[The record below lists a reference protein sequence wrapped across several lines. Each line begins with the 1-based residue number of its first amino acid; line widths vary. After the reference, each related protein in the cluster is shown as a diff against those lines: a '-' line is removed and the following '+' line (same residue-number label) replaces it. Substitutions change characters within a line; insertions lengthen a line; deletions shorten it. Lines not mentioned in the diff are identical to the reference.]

1 MLRAG
6 QNFPSFCHY
15 ASIDYLS
22 KMSQLDNTHETIS
35 LGQLKFLNLLTYSHC
50 TCIVFLRKG
59 RQGHGGAGWN
69 QWRDHH
75 PGSRRPCR
83 PVPAV
88 LQGRCSIRKV
98 AGGAQDRRRRAVGA
112 GGAAECAGVS
122 PLRHYMSG
130 EWAGAHRGAGGAHRR
145 RPRHR
150 EVCRGHGDRPRRR
163 LQGPQ

>member
-1 MLRAG
+1 
-6 QNFPSFCHY
+6 
-15 ASIDYLS
+15 
-22 KMSQLDNTHETIS
+22 MSQLDNTHETIS